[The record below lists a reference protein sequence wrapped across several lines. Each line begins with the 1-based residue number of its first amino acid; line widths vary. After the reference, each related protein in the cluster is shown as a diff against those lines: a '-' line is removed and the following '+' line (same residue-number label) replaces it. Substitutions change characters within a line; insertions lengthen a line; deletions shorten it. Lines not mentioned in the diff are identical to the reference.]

1 MNPITIM
8 DPITMVVSPKVSWL
22 LAPRIVLTLLAFAAL
37 GRADT
42 INEPNA
48 CAPTLVTPCMA
59 ADNTGPILISNPA
72 QLTFQVV
79 DLLSNGQFLGSS
91 TSADVNGA
99 QGVYLDAKGLS
110 LPANPNPF
118 VLQDAAATTALLA
131 SGSAPIAPNP
141 GGAVVVTNSTTS
153 FLTGAFVDTPVA
165 ERVDQFKTTIE
176 ANLNGGPPV
185 FQETFGL
192 PFGDPTVQAAVTAAD
207 AILTGDGA
215 SVGAP
220 VLGPHSTSLVGTQ
233 LTDVTT
239 GTSATGAAEVTTMD
253 TFGPNYVA
261 VGDNISDLFLI
272 LAGQLDINVNTE
284 NFYATDRNAITT
296 STYLTTQTYD
306 ISGTTAGASVPEP
319 TFLPLLLLGLIALVG
334 WRTRFRFCLSWLAA
348 RRMLL
353 TVLAFAA
360 LGRADT
366 INEPNA
372 CAPTLVTPCMAA
384 DNTGPILISNPAQLT
399 FQVVDLLGN
408 GQYWGSSTSTNPNGA
423 NGIYVDAKSL
433 SLPAD
438 PNSFVQQDAAAA
450 TALLAEGS
458 SATSDPNPGG
468 ATVVTN
474 STMSYLTSAFVD
486 TPVAERVDQY
496 KTTID
501 ANLNGGP
508 PVFQET
514 FGLPFSD
521 PTVQAAV
528 TAADAI
534 LTGDGASFGAP
545 VLGPHST
552 SLVGTQL
559 TDVTTG
565 TSATGAVEISS
576 LESFGPNY
584 VAVGDNI
591 SDLFLILAGQLDIN
605 VNTEN
610 FYATDRNAITTSTYL
625 TTQTYDILGTTAG
638 ASVPEPTFLPLLLLG
653 LIAILWWRRRRFGFS
668 QP

>member
-1 MNPITIM
+1 
-8 DPITMVVSPKVSWL
+8 MVVFPKVSWL
-22 LAPRIVLTLLAFAAL
+22 PAPRIVLTLLAIIAL
-37 GRADT
+37 GRADV

-48 CAPTLVTPCMA
+48 CAPTLVTPCMV
-59 ADNTGPILISNPA
+59 ADNTGPILISSPS
-72 QLTFQVV
+72 QLHFQI
-79 DLLSNGQFLGSS
+79 LLGSDGTNQFYYGTS
-91 TSADVNGA
+91 TSADPAGA
-99 QGVYLDAKGLS
+99 DGVYLDPKGLH

-118 VLQDAAATTALLA
+118 VQQDTAAATALLA
-131 SGSAPIAPNP
+131 EGSSAPIAPNP
-141 GGAVVVTNSTTS
+141 GGNTVITNSTTS
-153 FLTGAFVDTPVA
+153 FRAFVDTPVA
-165 ERVDQFKTTIE
+165 ERVDQYKTTIE
-176 ANLNGGPPV
+176 ASLNGGPPV
-185 FQETFGL
+185 FSETFGV
-192 PFGDPTVQAAVTAAD
+192 PFSDPTVQAAVTAAD

-215 SVGAP
+215 SYGAP

-239 GTSATGAAEVTTMD
+239 GTSATGAVETTSMD
-253 TFGPNYVA
+253 IFGPNYVA
-261 VGDNISDLFLI
+261 VGDNIGDLFLI
-272 LAGQLDINVNTE
+272 LSGQLDININSE
-284 NFYATDRNAITT
+284 IFYATDRNAITT

-372 CAPTLVTPCMAA
+372 CAPVLVTPCMAA

-399 FQVVDLLGN
+399 FQVVDLQGN
-408 GQYWGSSTSTNPNGA
+408 GQYWGSSTSANPNGA
-423 NGIYVDAKSL
+423 YGIYVDAKSL
-433 SLPAD
+433 SLPAIPD
-438 PNSFVQQDAAAA
+438 SFVQQDAAAA

-458 SATSDPNPGG
+458 SATSYPNPGG

-474 STMSYLTSAFVD
+474 STTSYLTSAFVD

-496 KTTID
+496 KTTIE
-501 ANLNGGP
+501 ASLNGGP

-534 LTGDGASFGAP
+534 LTGDGASFGSP

-552 SLVGTQL
+552 SLVGSQL

-565 TSATGAVEISS
+565 TSATGAVETTSMGI
-576 LESFGPNY
+576 FGPNY
-584 VAVGDNI
+584 IAVGDNI
-591 SDLFLILAGQLDIN
+591 GDLFLIYAGQLDIN
-605 VNTEN
+605 INTEN

-625 TTQTYDILGTTAG
+625 TTQTYDISGTTAG
-638 ASVPEPTFLPLLLLG
+638 ASVPEPAFLPLLLLG
-653 LIAILWWRRRRFGFS
+653 LIAIVWWRRRRIGFS